1 MARVGF
7 IGLGI
12 MGTPM
17 AANLVAAGH
26 TVVGFSRRSVSVDRA
41 SERGVLAAS
50 SIQEVVH
57 GADVI
62 VTMLPDSPDVES
74 VLLGPGGVLECATA
88 EQLIIDMSSIRPD
101 VARRVAEAAQAR
113 GVAVLDAPVSGGEV
127 GAIEGTLSIM
137 VGGTAEA
144 FARGQEVFSAMG
156 KTIVH
161 VGPAGAG
168 QTVKAANQLMV
179 ATNLQGLAEAVVF
192 LEAHGVDVGPALD
205 VLGGGLA
212 GSTVLTRK
220 SKNMTTREFTP
231 GFRMDLFHKDMGIVQ
246 SAARDAGVSLLVGS
260 LVAQVIAAVVAQG
273 GATLDQSA
281 MITIVDQLSRSK
293 E

>member
-1 MARVGF
+1 
-7 IGLGI
+7 
-12 MGTPM
+12 
-17 AANLVAAGH
+17 
-26 TVVGFSRRSVSVDRA
+26 
-41 SERGVLAAS
+41 
-50 SIQEVVH
+50 
-57 GADVI
+57 
-62 VTMLPDSPDVES
+62 
-74 VLLGPGGVLECATA
+74 
-88 EQLIIDMSSIRPD
+88 
-101 VARRVAEAAQAR
+101 
-113 GVAVLDAPVSGGEV
+113 
-127 GAIEGTLSIM
+127 M